1 MPPPPRK
8 LVLPL
13 PVGSQAN
20 PKRGA
25 KFFLVGEIG
34 SCGSALIAGNTN
46 PGARREI
53 VSTVVRE
60 SLRRFAPGCRP
71 GCVVFVAQSESQ
83 DQVRCSSATRPGQIH
98 KCFCCEWWKAHSRL
112 ENMRRWRR
120 VESPH
125 NRCPSHCH
133 RPLRSNNP
141 TPRLGSSH
149 RTDSVGKA
157 RIQHQTPVVLPLRPR
172 QSFGP
177 GEGVFEVARRAVFT
191 GPM

>member
-25 KFFLVGEIG
+25 KFFLSGKLVPVGAPL
-34 SCGSALIAGNTN
+34 SPGNTN

-60 SLRRFAPGCRP
+60 SLRRFALGVGL

-83 DQVRCSSATRPGQIH
+83 DQVLAQVPLVLAKYISAFAANGGRRI
-98 KCFCCEWWKAHSRL
+98 RVL
-112 ENMRRWRR
+112 EI
-120 VESPH
+120 
-125 NRCPSHCH
+125 C
-133 RPLRSNNP
+133 
-141 TPRLGSSH
+141 
-149 RTDSVGKA
+149 VGGA
-157 RIQHQTPVVLPLRPR
+157 
-172 QSFGP
+172 
-177 GEGVFEVARRAVFT
+177 E
-191 GPM
+191 